1 MAITT
6 GRGRSLPRLR
16 VARPLWYVGLL
27 VVVLLVV
34 RLFASDPSTLYL
46 VTLMGVYGVA
56 ALGLNVMFGMA
67 GMMSLVQAGSMAVGA
82 YVSALAVVKAG
93 LPFLISLLMGVVLAA
108 ALSAFASLV
117 AIRVASHYFVL
128 VSLALAETVTLVLV
142 NEVGLTGG
150 ENGLAGIPSLT
161 IGSFSL
167 ADPWPLAATTI
178 VLLFLGWYVADAFRA
193 SRVGYAAVAS
203 SSDPQIAMACGI
215 SIRRARLIAGT
226 VGGAFAGVA
235 GVLFAQALQFLG
247 PSDFGL
253 DKALLFLLVVVIGG
267 LGSNAGTVVAAV
279 VLTYLA
285 EGFLQLQAVGPLVY
299 GLGIMVILVLVP
311 NGFTGLV
318 RRFRRPAGPSARTET
333 ADV

>member
-1 MAITT
+1 MSTSAL
-6 GRGRSLPRLR
+6 RARPLVRLSA
-16 VARPLWYVGLL
+16 ARPLWYVALL
-27 VVVLLVV
+27 VVALLVV
-34 RLFASDPSTLYL
+34 RLFASAPPTLYL
-46 VTLMGVYGVA
+46 ITLMGVYGVA

-67 GMMSLVQAGSMAVGA
+67 GMMSLVQAGAMAVGA

-93 LPFLISLLMGVVLAA
+93 LPFIVSLLLGVVLAA

-117 AIRVASHYFVL
+117 AMRVASHYFVL
-128 VSLALAETVTLVLV
+128 VSLALAETVSLFLV
-142 NEVGLTGG
+142 NQVDLTGG
-150 ENGLAGIPSLT
+150 ENGLAGIPSFT
-161 IGSFSL
+161 IGGFSL
-167 ADPWPLAATTI
+167 SDAWPLAATTI
-178 VLLFLGWYVADAFRA
+178 VILFLAWYVADAFRA
-193 SRVGYAAVAS
+193 SRVGYASVAS

-226 VGGAFAGVA
+226 VGGAFAGIA
-235 GVLFAQALQFLG
+235 GALFAQALQFLG

-253 DKALLFLLVVVIGG
+253 DKALLFLLIVVIGG

-299 GLGIMVILVLVP
+299 GLGIMIILVLVP
-311 NGFTGLV
+311 NGFAGLV
-318 RRFRRPAGPSARTET
+318 RRLRHRLRPPVRTES